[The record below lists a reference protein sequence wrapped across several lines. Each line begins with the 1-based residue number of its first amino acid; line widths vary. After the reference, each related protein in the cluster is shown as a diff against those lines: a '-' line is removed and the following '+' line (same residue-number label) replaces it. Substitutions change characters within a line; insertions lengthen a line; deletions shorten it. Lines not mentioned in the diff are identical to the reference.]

1 MKSLKNHFTS
11 LISTISFTLYALL
24 PTIQPYLFGA
34 YPVESTSQALQG
46 SSSSNASS
54 SQASV
59 EATPENSMLLQGHT
73 ESGPSESERS
83 ETETSP
89 TRRVSGAV
97 GESWASEFR
106 RRDIESEPSVLGT
119 TMPPG
124 TETDDAVSG

>member
-1 MKSLKNHFTS
+1 
-11 LISTISFTLYALL
+11 
-24 PTIQPYLFGA
+24 
-34 YPVESTSQALQG
+34 
-46 SSSSNASS
+46 
-54 SQASV
+54 
-59 EATPENSMLLQGHT
+59 MLLQGHT